1 MLITSLQRRVLTASE
16 WGGLVQ
22 RLNESG
28 KDRKRHLLRA
38 QHEQIANEL
47 AGFNFT
53 PQINP
58 KVCLS
63 MFIPFFL

>member
-1 MLITSLQRRVLTASE
+1 MH
-16 WGGLVQ
+16 

-28 KDRKRHLLRA
+28 KERKRQLMRA

-58 KVCLS
+58 KVRACAR
-63 MFIPFFL
+63 

>member
-1 MLITSLQRRVLTASE
+1 M
-16 WGGLVQ
+16 
-22 RLNESG
+22 
-28 KDRKRHLLRA
+28 RA

-58 KVCLS
+58 KVRRALGG
-63 MFIPFFL
+63 